1 MNKHG
6 KLIVLEGLDGSG
18 KSTQLEQ
25 LKKRLDADGRRY
37 RQIKLPDYEEPSST
51 LVRMY
56 LDGAFGKSAGDV
68 NAYAAS
74 LFYAVDRY
82 ASYRRR
88 WGSDYEN
95 GTLILADRYATSNAI
110 HQMGKL
116 PKAEWSEFLNWIED
130 LEYQKNGIPRPDLV
144 LYLDM
149 PVEISQQL
157 MTQRYHGD
165 EVKKDVHECD
175 VNYLDQCRRTAAFAA
190 KVWGWEVISCADGE
204 EPRPIEGIAN
214 QIYNAVLKEL

>member
-1 MNKHG
+1 MHG

-18 KSTQLEQ
+18 KSTQMEQ
-25 LKKRLDADGRRY
+25 LKSRLKEGGYLY
-37 RQIKLPDYEEPSST
+37 RQIKLPDYEDPSST

-56 LDGAFGKSAGDV
+56 LDGAFGGKAADV

-82 ASYRRR
+82 ASYKRH
-88 WGSDYEN
+88 WGTDYE
-95 GTLILADRYATSNAI
+95 GGKMILADRYATSNAI

-116 PKAEWSEFLNWIED
+116 PESEWADFLKWIED
-130 LEYQKNGIPRPDLV
+130 LEYVKNGIPRPDLV

-149 PVEISQQL
+149 PVEISQRL
-157 MTQRYHGD
+157 MSQRYHGD

-175 VNYLDQCRRTAAFAA
+175 IAYLNQCRRTAAYAA
-190 KVWGWEVISCADGE
+190 QLWGWCTIPCARDGAPRSIE
-204 EPRPIEGIAN
+204 EIGN
-214 QIYNAVLKEL
+214 QIFEAVLKEL

>member
-1 MNKHG
+1 MHG

-18 KSTQLEQ
+18 KSTQMEQ
-25 LKKRLDADGRRY
+25 LKNHLKESGHLY
-37 RQIKLPDYEEPSST
+37 RQIKLPDYGDPSST

-56 LDGAFGKSAGDV
+56 LDGAFGGKASDV

-82 ASYRRR
+82 ASYKRH
-88 WGSDYEN
+88 WGADYEG

-116 PKAEWSEFLNWIED
+116 PESEWADFLKWVED
-130 LEYQKNGIPRPDLV
+130 LEYVKNGIPRPDLV

-149 PVEISQQL
+149 PVEISQRL
-157 MTQRYHGD
+157 MSRRYHGD

-175 VNYLDQCRRTAAFAA
+175 VAYLNQCRRTAAYAA
-190 KVWGWEVISCADGE
+190 QLWGWRIIPCAGDGAPRSIE
-204 EPRPIEGIAN
+204 EIGN
-214 QIYNAVLKEL
+214 QIFEAVLKEL

>member
-1 MNKHG
+1 MHG

-18 KSTQLEQ
+18 KSTQMEQ
-25 LKKRLDADGRRY
+25 LKNRLKESGYLY
-37 RQIKLPDYEEPSST
+37 RQIKLPDYEDPSST

-56 LDGAFGKSAGDV
+56 LDGAFGGKAADV

-82 ASYRRR
+82 ASYKRH
-88 WGSDYEN
+88 WGADYE
-95 GTLILADRYATSNAI
+95 GGKLILADRYATSNAI

-116 PKAEWSEFLNWIED
+116 PESEWSDFLKWVED
-130 LEYQKNGIPRPDLV
+130 LEYVKNGIPRPDLV

-149 PVEISQQL
+149 PVEISQRL
-157 MTQRYHGD
+157 MSQRYHGD

-175 VNYLDQCRRTAAFAA
+175 VAYLNQCRRTAAYAA
-190 KVWGWEVISCADGE
+190 QLWGWCTIPCSRDGAPRSIE
-204 EPRPIEGIAN
+204 EIGN
-214 QIYNAVLKEL
+214 QIFEAVLKEL